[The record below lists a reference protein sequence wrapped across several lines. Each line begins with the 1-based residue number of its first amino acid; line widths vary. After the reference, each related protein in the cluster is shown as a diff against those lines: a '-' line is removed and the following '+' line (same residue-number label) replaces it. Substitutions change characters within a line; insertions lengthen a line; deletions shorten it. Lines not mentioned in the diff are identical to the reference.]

1 MMGGGLQPPAGQEE
15 RYERSYQ
22 AMVKMVGEV
31 YRAGIPIVA
40 GTDTLA
46 GFGLH
51 RELELY
57 VEAGIPPAEVLT
69 LATLGSAKIA
79 GRAERLGTIE
89 AGKLADFVLVDGDPI
104 ADMSDIRKVTLTVKD
119 GTIFHPTDMY
129 QAIGVGQ

>member
-1 MMGGGLQPPAGQEE
+1 MMGGGLEPPAGEEE
-15 RYERSYQ
+15 RYERSFQ
-22 AMVKMVGEV
+22 AMVRMVGEV
-31 YRAGIPIVA
+31 HRAGIPIVA

-57 VEAGIPPAEVLT
+57 VEAGIPPAEVLG

-89 AGKLADFVLVDGDPI
+89 VGKLADFVLVDGDPLTDI
-104 ADMSDIRKVTLTVKD
+104 SDIRNVVLTLKD
-119 GTIFHPTDMY
+119 GTIYDPAEMY
-129 QAIGVGQ
+129 QAIGVTP